1 MQDVTL
7 IAKMERWALADNENG
22 FARHIRDCFEW
33 KGLTSDEYED
43 MVEQKLYA
51 FNRATQN
58 VLFKEAKRSQ
68 LT

>member
-7 IAKMERWALADNENG
+7 IAKMEKWGLADNENG

-33 KGLTSDEYED
+33 KGLASDEYED
-43 MVEQKLYA
+43 MIEQKLYA
-51 FNRATQN
+51 FNRATRDL
-58 VLFKEAKRSQ
+58 LFKEVQRSR